1 MSEVIEAARAAEA
14 KELTARGKE
23 PVLTSSGWPL
33 VKRPQRLSGQQEPK
47 LPELA
52 MLNPRTVRA
61 YLLKERLPQSP
72 ECRSQT

>member
-1 MSEVIEAARAAEA
+1 MSDVIEAARAAEA

-23 PVLTSSGWPL
+23 PVPKSSGWPL
-33 VKRPQRLSGQQEPK
+33 VKRPQRPSGQQEPT

-61 YLLKERLPQSP
+61 YLLEERLQQSP
-72 ECRSQT
+72 DCRSPT